1 MFPRVARPGLRQ
13 LARGGTRR
21 FRVAAHSAPRQTFV
35 SAVTSFAHPSS
46 RFHTSSFYN
55 AEDKGV
61 NEASQDAE
69 VAGKTTGE
77 GEEVVSELEE
87 LRAKIAELEA
97 RDKESKENYVR
108 SLAEVENVRRIAK
121 RDVENA
127 STYAASKFAKT
138 MLEVA
143 DNLERAL
150 ENVSAEELQANEQLR
165 LFHEGVEMTNNGLLK
180 VFGNQGVVGFGKVG
194 EEYDP
199 NLHTVLFEYEDEKME
214 PGSIGQVMSVGYMF
228 KDRVLRPASVGTI
241 KKT

>member
-1 MFPRVARPGLRQ
+1 M
-13 LARGGTRR
+13 
-21 FRVAAHSAPRQTFV
+21 
-35 SAVTSFAHPSS
+35 
-46 RFHTSSFYN
+46 
-55 AEDKGV
+55 
-61 NEASQDAE
+61 
-69 VAGKTTGE
+69 
-77 GEEVVSELEE
+77 
-87 LRAKIAELEA
+87 
-97 RDKESKENYVR
+97 R
-108 SLAEVENVRRIAK
+108 SLAEIENVRRIAK

-165 LFHEGVEMTNNGLLK
+165 LFHEGVEMTNSGLLK

-241 KKT
+241 KKNA